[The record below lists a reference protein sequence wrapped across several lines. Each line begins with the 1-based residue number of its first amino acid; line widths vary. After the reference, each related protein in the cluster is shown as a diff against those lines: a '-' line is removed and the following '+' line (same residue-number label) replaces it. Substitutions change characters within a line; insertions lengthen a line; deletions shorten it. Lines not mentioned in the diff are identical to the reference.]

1 MSELSQSMSKKER
14 LLFIDKASGIAIIL
28 VVYGHIFFPETIAT
42 NWFIHSHK
50 FIYKFHMPLFMCLS
64 GYLVFMSTSRK
75 TINTQSEYLDFQ
87 KKKLYKFVPVYLIAS
102 AGAIIL
108 DALYKH
114 QPAAE
119 ISRSIFNS
127 VFNPVHS
134 SAVFVWYIYV
144 LIGFYLVTPFLIKL
158 KGHILYLL
166 LLFGF
171 LLTNL
176 SFSQLFCADL
186 FGKYFFFFLGGGL
199 IYFNKERFLSFIQR
213 HGISITILTVAM
225 MVLDNLIGL
234 IIPYQLISIGA
245 ILSVLY
251 ISNLEWPTSLSK
263 IFVALGIGSF
273 AIYILNGPVLDFF
286 YLIYKSILK
295 KPIDGVFVFLSLII
309 ALVLSILI
317 RYIFNKIVPP
327 KVYSL

>member
-1 MSELSQSMSKKER
+1 MGEISQGATKKER
-14 LLFIDKASGIAIIL
+14 LLFIDKASGIAILL

-42 NWFIHSHK
+42 DWYRHSHK

-64 GYLVFMSTSRK
+64 GYLVFMSTSGK
-75 TINTQSEYLDFQ
+75 VISTKSDYLIFQ
-87 KKKLYKFVPVYLIAS
+87 KKKLYKFLPVYIVAS
-102 AGAIIL
+102 AGSILL

-114 QPAAE
+114 FPASE
-119 ISRSIFNS
+119 IRESIFNS
-127 VFNPVHS
+127 IFNPVHS

-144 LIGFYLVTPFLIKL
+144 LLGFYLVTPFLIKL
-158 KGHILYLL
+158 KGPILYLL

-186 FGKYFFFFLGGGL
+186 FAKYFFFFLGGGL
-199 IYFNKERFLSFIQR
+199 IFYNKEAFLSFLKQ
-213 HGISITILTVAM
+213 HGLLITVLTVGI
-225 MVLDNLIGL
+225 MVLDNFLGL

-245 ILSVLY
+245 IISVLY
-251 ISNLEWPTSLSK
+251 ISNLEWPAPLSK
-263 IFVALGIGSF
+263 IFVGMGISSF
-273 AIYILNGPVLDFF
+273 AIYVLNGPVLDFF

-295 KPIDGVFVFLSLII
+295 MPIDGAFVFFSLII
-309 ALVLSILI
+309 ALVLSITI
-317 RYIFNKIVPP
+317 RFIFNKIVPQ